1 MPRVRYGPDIT
12 DDAASLELDEDRLRK
27 QLRRLTRGTP
37 AYNRV
42 LEQLNANRLATQIVF
57 GNREN
62 RRTMAR
68 ESVRRQGYLSDA
80 EVRELGVARSRQL
93 RGRRA
98 GDQFNLARTPGR
110 RSQAIPGKK
119 GYKARPQ
126 TENPELFRS
135 ATRKARSAEA
145 RKYLSQLREQP
156 STRRAAAKKATKAAA
171 KKATAAKKAARPRKA
186 TRPRKAL

>member
-37 AYNRV
+37 AFERV
-42 LEQLNANRLATQIVF
+42 QAELNANRRVTQLVF

-68 ESVRRQGYLSDA
+68 ESLRRQGYLSDEA
-80 EVRELGVARSRQL
+80 VKELGVARARQL

-98 GDQFNLARTPGR
+98 GDQLNLARTPGR

-119 GYKARPQ
+119 GYKARPA
-126 TENPELFRS
+126 TENPDLFRS
-135 ATRKARSAEA
+135 ATKKARSAEA
-145 RKYLSQLREQP
+145 RKILSQLREQP
-156 STRRAAAKKATKAAA
+156 STRKAAARKAAKSAA
-171 KKATAAKKAARPRKA
+171 KKATATKKAARPRQA